1 MAKMVVR
8 AYGKDDSGNLVRVRE
23 ITLVMELLR
32 IEICYRL
39 TNNKATRVQMMK
51 KKKKKTRSP

>member
-23 ITLVMELLR
+23 MTLVMELLR

-39 TNNKATRVQMMK
+39 TNNKATHVQMMQK
-51 KKKKKTRSP
+51 KKKLEAP

>member
-23 ITLVMELLR
+23 MTLVMELLR

-39 TNNKATRVQMMK
+39 TNSKATRVQMMQK
-51 KKKKKTRSP
+51 KKKN